1 MSVKSFFMKMFMVF
15 ALTATTIA
23 ANAQE
28 KVEFGAAGDVVSKY
42 LWRGQNYANVS
53 VQPSAWLSYKGFSF
67 TVWGSTGFTK
77 DDMAEI
83 DLILSYEKDGFYAS
97 ITDYWCAYYG
107 DGTKYFSYK
116 GHSTPHVFEATVGY
130 DFGFLD
136 INWSTNFAGAD
147 GFTPKG
153 KRAYSSYFQATVPF
167 SLLTIDWSAC
177 VGLTPWATDYY
188 YNATGFAVCDLSL
201 QAAKEINICDSFG
214 FTLFVKFCLNPS
226 TMKSYFLGG
235 ISF

>member
-136 INWSTNFAGAD
+136 KIGLKEHLSPTRSNGLVSMVE
-147 GFTPKG
+147 KM
-153 KRAYSSYFQATVPF
+153 KAYAILKLKCES
-167 SLLTIDWSAC
+167 
-177 VGLTPWATDYY
+177 
-188 YNATGFAVCDLSL
+188 
-201 QAAKEINICDSFG
+201 
-214 FTLFVKFCLNPS
+214 
-226 TMKSYFLGG
+226 
-235 ISF
+235 

>member
-83 DLILSYEKDGFYAS
+83 DLILSYA
-97 ITDYWCAYYG
+97 
-107 DGTKYFSYK
+107 
-116 GHSTPHVFEATVGY
+116 
-130 DFGFLD
+130 
-136 INWSTNFAGAD
+136 
-147 GFTPKG
+147 
-153 KRAYSSYFQATVPF
+153 
-167 SLLTIDWSAC
+167 
-177 VGLTPWATDYY
+177 
-188 YNATGFAVCDLSL
+188 
-201 QAAKEINICDSFG
+201 
-214 FTLFVKFCLNPS
+214 
-226 TMKSYFLGG
+226 
-235 ISF
+235 